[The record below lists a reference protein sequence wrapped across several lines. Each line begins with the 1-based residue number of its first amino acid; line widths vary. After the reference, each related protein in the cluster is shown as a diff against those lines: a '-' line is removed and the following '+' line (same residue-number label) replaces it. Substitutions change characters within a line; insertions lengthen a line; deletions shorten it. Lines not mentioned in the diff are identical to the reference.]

1 MSTMTLRGID
11 EKTAAAL
18 KDKAR
23 HEGTSVNAVALR
35 LLRQTLGLE
44 KPRRNAIHNDLDH
57 LAGSWSATDAA
68 DFSNATA
75 PFEAIDENL
84 WR

>member
-23 HEGTSVNAVALR
+23 HEGTSANAVALR

-57 LAGSWSATDAA
+57 LAGTWSAADAA